1 MSQLVS
7 PQNNVWVTSAEI
19 PCWWHVTSKVWIVL
33 LTGLAVREFGFNQSE
48 VLHIIS
54 MEFLHSFLRCYFA
67 GNLLVAL
74 ENVSCFVRL
83 LNSNF
88 KISSHALKFQMWN
101 LCCSNVT
108 SMQQAQV
115 DMYEFDISGKLE
127 CIFTARN
134 LHLIVMP
141 MHPNFL
147 NFQLEFW
154 EVKVFILCR

>member
-33 LTGLAVREFGFNQSE
+33 LTGLAVREFCFNQSE

-54 MEFLHSFLRCYFA
+54 MEFLHSFLRCHFA

-74 ENVSCFVRL
+74 QNVSCFVRL

-88 KISSHALKFQMWN
+88 KMSSHALKFQMWN

-115 DMYEFDISGKLE
+115 DMHEFDISGKLE
-127 CIFTARN
+127 CIFRARN
-134 LHLIVMP
+134 CTYHRNSDANAPKFFELSTGI
-141 MHPNFL
+141 F
-147 NFQLEFW
+147 E
-154 EVKVFILCR
+154 R

>member
-33 LTGLAVREFGFNQSE
+33 LTGLAVREFCFNQSE

-54 MEFLHSFLRCYFA
+54 MEFLHSFLRCHFSYVSSWHVWIWYFWQI
-67 GNLLVAL
+67 
-74 ENVSCFVRL
+74 RM
-83 LNSNF
+83 
-88 KISSHALKFQMWN
+88 HFQGM
-101 LCCSNVT
+101 
-108 SMQQAQV
+108 
-115 DMYEFDISGKLE
+115 K
-127 CIFTARN
+127 

-147 NFQLEFW
+147 NCQLEFLRGKGLYFMSVTRNNGLTW
-154 EVKVFILCR
+154 GQRCTHFNPSLHQCSFLRIF